1 MNARRFHMMQ
11 PYCEGPMTTA
21 MRRWE
26 TRATRGAFMR
36 GLALLLA
43 TLGVLATTATPT
55 AAQSLTRGPVLIET
69 HHTDLAGNIRLSTN
83 EAGDVTQR
91 LDYAPFGE
99 VDGRSCTGDGDPT
112 RSPQFQGKLR
122 DPKTCLDDF
131 GARDYY
137 MVTGRFQSVDPV
149 LPVETALRDPQQWN
163 RYAYARNNPLIYTD
177 PDGRSAT
184 LIGAVGGGL
193 FAGTVAALRG
203 GTIREVAA
211 AAVGGAVSGA
221 MVGSVI
227 DTGGA
232 SLTVLVGTGAL
243 AGVGGTLAEDLVNG
257 HATTIAEAAVSAAGG
272 AAGAMAG
279 ALVGRAGASYAGRSP
294 RTEPRG
300 LAEKLT
306 LDEAKGGVGK
316 RIMQGKI
323 VDPKYPENIWAKM
336 QHVHE
341 HPDGTRTVIHY
352 WENLQTGAREGF
364 KFK

>member
-1 MNARRFHMMQ
+1 MSARRSPMRQ
-11 PYCEGPMTTA
+11 ECCEGPMTRA

-26 TRATRGAFMR
+26 TRATRGAFMS

-43 TLGVLATTATPT
+43 TLGVLAMTATPI

-83 EAGDVTQR
+83 EAGDVTQH

-177 PDGRSAT
+177 PDGRVVWW
-184 LIGAVGGGL
+184 I
-193 FAGTVAALRG
+193 AA
-203 GTIREVAA
+203 
-211 AAVGGAVSGA
+211 
-221 MVGSVI
+221 
-227 DTGGA
+227 
-232 SLTVLVGTGAL
+232 
-243 AGVGGTLAEDLVNG
+243 
-257 HATTIAEAAVSAAGG
+257 AAGG
-272 AAGAMAG
+272 AAWGGAAQVAENLVTGRDWHEGVARAAAVGAVTGVVGGALFSGATRVASMAG
-279 ALVGRAGASYAGRSP
+279 AGGEAVSELAVASRAAFRAAERVAEFRVPLKHLPDAGGRYAKFASGSDPSALIKEALTSTAAKFLPNSRGESYKVIVDMGRVIGTKGQKSLEVIIGA
-294 RTEPRG
+294 
-300 LAEKLT
+300 
-306 LDEAKGGVGK
+306 D
-316 RIMQGKI
+316 GKI
-323 VDPKYPENIWAKM
+323 WTAFPV
-336 QHVHE
+336 
-341 HPDGTRTVIHY
+341 R
-352 WENLQTGAREGF
+352 
-364 KFK
+364 